1 MDYLD
6 CFDRQELIKERA
18 RCSSELNQ
26 LIIKK
31 EDDQS
36 VKENVEKVKN
46 DLNAIMLKCDE
57 RLKAQKEE
65 RQLGTDAAR
74 EQSLIPLSG
83 DVMMESMQKTAKLQK
98 NILSLQIYQRI
109 LFAI

>member
-31 EDDQS
+31 EDES

-46 DLNAIMLKCDE
+46 DLTAIMLKCDE

-65 RQLGTDAAR
+65 KQLGTDADQ
-74 EQSLIPLSG
+74 EQSLALHRRCRTGSETG
-83 DVMMESMQKTAKLQK
+83 SERRRW
-98 NILSLQIYQRI
+98 YQ
-109 LFAI
+109 